1 MEPLAEIE
9 VLQYEAADGFCPF
22 EQWFNGLDTRAAAKV
37 RTAIARIETGN
48 LGDVKPV
55 GAGVSERRIDFG
67 PGYRVYFAQD
77 GPRLVL
83 LLVGGTK
90 KRQQR
95 DIDLAKAYWQDY
107 KQRKPTG

>member
-1 MEPLAEIE
+1 MIEI
-9 VLQYEAADGFCPF
+9 VQYETAPGNCPF
-22 EQWFNGLDTRAAAKV
+22 AAWFDDLDARTSAKV

-55 GAGVSERRIDFG
+55 GEGVSERRIDFG
-67 PGYRVYFAQD
+67 PGFRVYFGQD
-77 GPRLVL
+77 GPRLVI

-95 DIDLAKAYWQDY
+95 DIDQAKAYWQDY
-107 KQRKPTG
+107 KHRKRKGG

>member
-1 MEPLAEIE
+1 MEPSTAIE
-9 VLQYEAADGFCPF
+9 VLQYETAEGICPF
-22 EQWFNGLDTRAAAKV
+22 EQWFNALDARAAAKV
-37 RTAIARIETGN
+37 RTAVARIETGN
-48 LGDVKPV
+48 LGDVTPV

-67 PGYRVYFAQD
+67 PGYRVYFGQD
-77 GPRLVL
+77 GPRMVL

-107 KQRKPTG
+107 KRRKQAG